1 MKENFR
7 EILPDSQIIKREE
20 KFNLRWN
27 IISEEDREK
36 LRFRCVAVIT
46 NKLNEIKN
54 SNYYFNSYNDYL
66 NSLCVAIS
74 MIIGIPSKTNNF
86 SSFESKYLYDYIM
99 ELDLKKDNNYI
110 TFSSYSDKISHRV
123 ELKDGRYDIFA

>member
-1 MKENFR
+1 MEKLGERIMKENFR

-46 NKLNEIKN
+46 NELNEIKN
-54 SNYYFNSYNDYL
+54 SNYYFNSYNGGCQEK
-66 NSLCVAIS
+66 CVS
-74 MIIGIPSKTNNF
+74 FKNF
-86 SSFESKYLYDYIM
+86 
-99 ELDLKKDNNYI
+99 LK
-110 TFSSYSDKISHRV
+110 F
-123 ELKDGRYDIFA
+123 

>member
-1 MKENFR
+1 MEKLGERIMKENFR

-86 SSFESKYLYDYIM
+86 PSFESKYLYDYIM

-110 TFSSYSDKISHRV
+110 TFIKFI
-123 ELKDGRYDIFA
+123 EEILNYD